1 MIKIGWFLTF
11 PSQSLFN
18 LSKILIIVVLILVA
32 SSSTMADETSRT
44 HKDPNSNGSAVSGLG
59 QRTDDHASV
68 LANTCSLTGHGDFE
82 YLLATD
88 LEKYRGD
95 ADTLLNISV
104 NLQKLGKRQKA
115 EIQRLQEA
123 KSSNLVI
130 TPSKSGNRR
139 GTDETQS
146 SSVTTMS
153 VDHDET
159 VVVFSASDNELTVR
173 HRSSMK
179 GKALESFQSIQS

>member
-1 MIKIGWFLTF
+1 
-11 PSQSLFN
+11 
-18 LSKILIIVVLILVA
+18 
-32 SSSTMADETSRT
+32 MADETSRT